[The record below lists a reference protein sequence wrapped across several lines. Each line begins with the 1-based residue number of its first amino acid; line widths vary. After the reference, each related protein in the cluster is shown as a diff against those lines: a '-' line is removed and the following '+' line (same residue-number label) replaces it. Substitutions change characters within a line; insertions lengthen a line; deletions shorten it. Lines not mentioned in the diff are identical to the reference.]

1 MISRWLVTGRPS
13 SLVVRHWTHDW
24 EVVGSNLGL
33 DSLFSIMWMTQ
44 HHETISVT
52 TLLVRW
58 CQYNYLF
65 GLNVLPHIVYMRTL
79 MWPAISISLIVE
91 RDVKPEGHVSFLPHT
106 RSRHPMIVEFLDQ
119 HLSLSWHCGLWFG
132 FSPKRVFSKI
142 VFSATFLFLFFLH
155 HNCGR
160 RYMITLVWL
169 WLCLSVYL
177 CLYACRLCLGCLVIK
192 IWKCSWPIFKQF
204 G

>member
-1 MISRWLVTGRPS
+1 MSGHNS
-13 SLVVRHWTHDW
+13 
-24 EVVGSNLGL
+24 VVGHTVLFL
-33 DSLFSIMWMTQ
+33 DPSRSLLRFLWLPPYWFTGVSI
-44 HHETISVT
+44 
-52 TLLVRW
+52 
-58 CQYNYLF
+58 
-65 GLNVLPHIVYMRTL
+65 

-192 IWKCSWPIFKQF
+192 IWKCSWPIFMQF